1 MFDKSDIAQP
11 STHWSLAFYSNRSFT
26 VDTDANNELITDGEF
41 VQPLTAVEIEA
52 LKKSGAKATVC
63 LVFRYEL
70 RQLSRVSFDCIQDII
85 KAQIEQHANYELKT
99 EYSKDK
105 YIKRK
110 EAKQVLIPSIPWE
123 PSAEAQ

>member
-1 MFDKSDIAQP
+1 MRTLLQQVLRTCELILVLSKWVI
-11 STHWSLAFYSNRSFT
+11 T
-26 VDTDANNELITDGEF
+26 VDTDANNELITDGGF

-52 LKKSGAKATVC
+52 LKKSGAKATVRPG
-63 LVFRYEL
+63 LQAQGYEWPL
-70 RQLSRVSFDCIQDII
+70 NVASLDHIQDII

-110 EAKQVLIPSIPWE
+110 EAK
-123 PSAEAQ
+123 

>member
-63 LVFRYEL
+63 LSSDTNYGSSVASRSIVFRTSSKHKLSSMQIMSL
-70 RQLSRVSFDCIQDII
+70 RRSTV
-85 KAQIEQHANYELKT
+85 KT
-99 EYSKDK
+99 NTLNERKQSK
-105 YIKRK
+105 
-110 EAKQVLIPSIPWE
+110 S
-123 PSAEAQ
+123 